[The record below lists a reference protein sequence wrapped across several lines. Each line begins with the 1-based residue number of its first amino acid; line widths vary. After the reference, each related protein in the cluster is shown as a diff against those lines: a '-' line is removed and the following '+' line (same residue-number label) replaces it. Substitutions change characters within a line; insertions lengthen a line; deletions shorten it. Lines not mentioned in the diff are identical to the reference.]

1 MNPAHCINCQRDDVL
16 DVAAH
21 EPFESVTDAHDVE
34 ALEAGPNRGRA
45 ADAVDSWSGTATD
58 QNCESPMEF
67 HTQSGR
73 SVPSMAE
80 DGEVSFLIS
89 DSTTSLRGTPHDIVS
104 FQIFCVDDLFADF
117 LKI

>member
-58 QNCESPMEF
+58 ENGESPMAF
-67 HTQSGR
+67 HTQSR
-73 SVPSMAE
+73 NSVR
-80 DGEVSFLIS
+80 
-89 DSTTSLRGTPHDIVS
+89 T
-104 FQIFCVDDLFADF
+104 
-117 LKI
+117 